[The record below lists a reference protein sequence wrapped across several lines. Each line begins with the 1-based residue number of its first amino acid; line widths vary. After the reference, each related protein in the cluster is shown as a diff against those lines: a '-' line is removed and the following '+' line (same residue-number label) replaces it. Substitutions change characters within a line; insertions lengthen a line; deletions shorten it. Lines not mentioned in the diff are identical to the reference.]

1 MDTNVI
7 QAASALST
15 SLLQPAN
22 QQAVEQQSAKQQ
34 STKQLI
40 DPQQVARF
48 EQLMQPTEPTA
59 ATMAPDQMLM
69 TQVQWMHATLAI
81 DVTAKVAGVVG
92 QNINKLVNMQ

>member
-7 QAASALST
+7 QATSALST
-15 SLLQPAN
+15 SLLQSAN
-22 QQAVEQQSAKQQ
+22 QQAVEKQSFNQPD
-34 STKQLI
+34 KQLI

-48 EQLMQPTEPTA
+48 EQLMQPTEPSA
-59 ATMAPDQMLM
+59 AIMAPDQMLM
-69 TQVQWMHATLAI
+69 AQVQWMHATLAI

>member
-15 SLLQPAN
+15 SLLQPTK
-22 QQAVEQQSAKQQ
+22 QQANEQQPA
-34 STKQLI
+34 KQLI

-48 EQLMQPTEPTA
+48 EQLMQPTEPA
-59 ATMAPDQMLM
+59 AAIMAPDQMLM
-69 TQVQWMHATLAI
+69 AQVQWMHATLAI

>member
-15 SLLQPAN
+15 PLLQPAN
-22 QQAVEQQSAKQQ
+22 QQAVEQQ

>member
-15 SLLQPAN
+15 SLLKPAN
-22 QQAVEQQSAKQQ
+22 QQAVAQQ

-48 EQLMQPTEPTA
+48 EQLMRPTEPTA

>member
-15 SLLQPAN
+15 SLLQPTK
-22 QQAVEQQSAKQQ
+22 QQAIEQQPA
-34 STKQLI
+34 KQLI

-59 ATMAPDQMLM
+59 AIMAPDQMLM
-69 TQVQWMHATLAI
+69 AQVQWMHATLAI